1 MKLIPNDLKKKTR
14 LKEELPVGRGTQ
26 RSVGEERNLNGTL

>member
-1 MKLIPNDLKKKTR
+1 MKLILNDLKKTR